1 MGGDK
6 SLLLQVGIHQLEAV
20 IIFAPSTLLEVFI
33 NINSQKH
40 NFFVTYGC
48 HLISYVSLAV

>member
-20 IIFAPSTLLEVFI
+20 IIFAHSTLLEVFI
-33 NINSQKH
+33 NIYSQKH